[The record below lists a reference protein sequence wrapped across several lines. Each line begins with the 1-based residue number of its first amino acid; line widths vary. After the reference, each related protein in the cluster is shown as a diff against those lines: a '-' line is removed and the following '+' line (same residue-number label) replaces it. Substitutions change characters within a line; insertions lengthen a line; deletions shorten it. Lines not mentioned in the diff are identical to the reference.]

1 MTKLTLAEIFIL
13 LKKSSIV
20 LPKRILKVSSSFCL
34 LNWSRSFTPKQSQT
48 GVSELFLIK
57 APISMLLDKLSG
69 PVEENLL
76 V

>member
-1 MTKLTLAEIFIL
+1 MTKLPLAVKFIL

-20 LPKRILKVSSSFCL
+20 LPKRFLKVSLSFCL
-34 LNWSRSFTPKQSQT
+34 LNWSRSFTPQQFQT
-48 GVSELFLIK
+48 GVWELFFIK
-57 APISMLLDKLSG
+57 APISMLLDKLLG